1 MKYQKYLAIAGACL
15 LALHADAQKKHF
27 TITEATNGM
36 ATTLAPKGLKQA
48 SWEPGTNKLYFAAND
63 AWVYMNFPSRK
74 TDTVLRLSEMNA
86 IAGNKLKALP
96 TFKWLDKGYAYYQ
109 DGNDLKK
116 GTKTAAGYVWEQW
129 ATLPDNAENM
139 VVDKSLNIAYTRD
152 NNLYLYTKDKRTLTV
167 TDDKD
172 KNIINGQAVHRNEFG
187 IDGGIFFSP
196 QGNYLAYYHMDQT
209 MVKDYPVINWLEIPA
224 KNTNVKYPMAGG
236 TSHEVQVRVFNP
248 TTGNTVTIKT
258 EGPKD
263 QYFTS
268 VSWSPD
274 EQYIFIAVLN
284 RDQDHMWLN
293 KYSAKTGAFVKTL
306 FEETSDKYVE
316 PQHGITFL
324 PNSNDEFLWWSQ
336 RDGYMHLYRYNTNGR
351 LLNQVTKGK
360 WIVNAVIGM
369 NEAQQQVLIEATK
382 ESPMEKHSYAV
393 NWNTGK
399 LKRIDSEAGWH
410 AAVPN
415 ESGEYVYDVFSAG
428 GKVGMPATPVVIN
441 GKLTKTTPDKAVAPI
456 VKRTQVIAVN
466 ADYDYVLVDAPN
478 TLAAYDR
485 PEIHNVTLTANDGT
499 PLYGKLVL
507 PVNFNEKKKYP
518 VIVYLYNGP
527 HVQLVKNS
535 FPESGNLW
543 YEYMAQ
549 RGYVVF
555 CMDGR
560 GSSNRGYK
568 FESATFGQL
577 GTVEMEDQMK
587 GVSYLQSLSF
597 VDSKRMG
604 IHGWSFGGFMT
615 TSFMLRKP
623 DVFKVGVAGGPVM
636 DWEMYEIMYTERYMN
651 TPEQNPKGYE
661 DANLLS
667 KAKNLKG
674 KLLLIHGTDDATVVW
689 QHSIDFLKKTVDDN
703 IQVDYFVYPGYEHNV
718 RGKDRVHLMQ
728 KISDYF
734 DLHLNP

>member
-15 LALHADAQKKHF
+15 LALHADAQKTHF
-27 TITEATNGM
+27 TIAEATNGM

-48 SWEPGTNKLYFAAND
+48 GWEPGTNKLYFAAND
-63 AWVYMNFPSRK
+63 AWVSMSFPSKK

-96 TFKWLDKGYAYYQ
+96 TFKWLDKGYAYYR
-109 DGNDLKK
+109 DGNELKK
-116 GTKTAAGYVWEQW
+116 GTKTAAGYIWEQW

-152 NNLYLYTKDKRTLTV
+152 NNLYLYTKDKRTLIV

-172 KNIINGQAVHRNEFG
+172 KNILNGQAVHRNEFG

-248 TTGNTVTIKT
+248 TTGNTVTIQT

-263 QYFTS
+263 QYLTS

-306 FEETSDKYVE
+306 FEEANDKYVE

-360 WIVNAVIGM
+360 WIVNTIVGM

-382 ESPMEKHSYAV
+382 ESAKEKHSYAV

-399 LKRIDSEAGWH
+399 LKRIDAEEGWH
-410 AAVPN
+410 TAVPN

-428 GKVGMPATPVVIN
+428 GIVENPAKHVVIN
-441 GKLTKTTPDKAVAPI
+441 GKLTKINPDIAVPPV
-456 VKRTQVIAVN
+456 VKRSQVVAVN
-466 ADYDYVLVDAPN
+466 SNYTHVLVESPN
-478 TLAAYDR
+478 TLADYDR
-485 PEIHNVTLTANDGT
+485 PEIRNITLTANDGT

-507 PVNFNEKKKYP
+507 PVNFDAKKKYP
-518 VIVYLYNGP
+518 TIVYLYNGP
-527 HVQLVKNS
+527 HVQLIKNT

-555 CMDGR
+555 SMDGR

-597 VDSKRMG
+597 IDSKRMG

-636 DWEMYEIMYTERYMN
+636 DWKMYEIMYTERYMN

-674 KLLLIHGTDDATVVW
+674 KLMLIHGTDDATVVW

-734 DLHLNP
+734 DLHLKP